1 MKKILIH
8 TVCKKMLADVYTPVG
23 IYLRLRDRFRDTV
36 LLESTDHHAT
46 ENSWSFM
53 GVQAIGGIEVKNMQ
67 MLEYKYPGQ
76 PPVKEVITRDK
87 PIAAF
92 INTYLQR
99 YETSGDKTVP
109 AAQSLFGYTAYD
121 AVRFFEDL
129 TPVPS
134 PPLVERG
141 ASVKHVSNNAAAGSK
156 ESNLQN
162 NLQSSGSSNPLPQS
176 NQQSS
181 NTVNPPSENNQPD
194 STKAPLSL
202 PGAGRGAGGEV
213 LRYRLYQY
221 VIAINHFKDELYI
234 CENEVAGLES
244 EIDIIESL
252 IRSRNVPEYPFAIKG
267 EETSNMTNADYMQM
281 VEKGKA
287 ACHRGD
293 VFQIVLSRRFQQGFT
308 GDEFNVYRALR
319 SINPS
324 PYLFYFD
331 YGDYRLFGSSPESQ
345 LVIKNSKVT
354 VHPIAGTFKRTGDD
368 AQDEALA
375 EKLLLDPK
383 ENAEHVMLVDLARN
397 DLSRHAENV
406 TVSSY
411 RKVHYYSHVIHLVSE
426 VTGQI
431 AGDTNPYDV
440 FAATFPAGT
449 LSGAPKVR
457 AMQLINQWEPTPR
470 GYYGGAIG
478 LLGLDGSFNHAIM
491 IRTFLSRNNT
501 LHYQAGAGITVNSVP
516 ETELTEVANKLG
528 ALKKAIGLAEE
539 ISR

>member
-1 MKKILIH
+1 MKKIQIQ

-46 ENSWSFM
+46 ENSWSFI
-53 GVQAIGGIEVKNMQ
+53 GVQAIGGIEVKDLQ
-67 MLEYKYPGQ
+67 TLEYKYPGQ
-76 PPVKEVITRDK
+76 PPVKQAITDK
-87 PIAAF
+87 KEIVASV
-92 INTYLQR
+92 NNYLQR
-99 YETSGDKTVP
+99 YETGGDTSIP
-109 AAQSLFGYTAYD
+109 AAQSLFGYTTYNAIQ
-121 AVRFFEDL
+121 FFEEAPSL
-129 TPVPS
+129 TTFPTIV
-134 PPLVERG
+134 
-141 ASVKHVSNNAAAGSK
+141 ASADRTAGG
-156 ESNLQN
+156 N
-162 NLQSSGSSNPLPQS
+162 
-176 NQQSS
+176 
-181 NTVNPPSENNQPD
+181 
-194 STKAPLSL
+194 
-202 PGAGRGAGGEV
+202 PGAKPGVEAF

-234 CENEVAGLES
+234 CENRVAGLES
-244 EIDIIESL
+244 EVAVVESL
-252 IRSRNVPEYPFAIKG
+252 IRSRNVPEYPFAISS
-267 EETSNMTNADYMQM
+267 EETGNMSNEAYMDM
-281 VEKGKA
+281 VEKGKV
-287 ACHRGD
+287 ACQRGD

-319 SINPS
+319 SVNPS

-345 LVIKNSKVT
+345 LVIQNGKAI
-354 VHPIAGTFKRTGDD
+354 VHPIAGTFRRTGND

-375 EKLLLDPK
+375 EKLLTDPK

-397 DLSRHAENV
+397 DMSRHAENV

-426 VTGQI
+426 VTGQLSQN
-431 AGDTNPYDV
+431 TNPYEM

-449 LSGAPKVR
+449 LSGAPKVK

-501 LHYQAGAGITVNSVP
+501 LHYQAGAGITVNSVA
-516 ETELTEVANKLG
+516 ENELQEVNNKLG
-528 ALKKAIGLAEE
+528 ALKKAIVLAEE
-539 ISR
+539 ISKPKA